1 MKTKSLQILFILFL
15 LFAVSCAPR
24 LVGTWSVQKYETVRP
39 GNKGIS
45 LQNVGTISFDK
56 DGTGQKMMNY
66 SVLGIEKDESTP
78 FKWSATETYITIEG
92 TDDEISKTWI
102 YLENKNK
109 SQKWKSTDGKNQVQT
124 LELEKQ

>member
-1 MKTKSLQILFILFL
+1 MKTKSLKILYFSL
-15 LFAVSCAPR
+15 LLLAASCAPR
-24 LVGTWSVQKYETVRP
+24 LVGTWSVQNYETVRP
-39 GNKGIS
+39 ANKGIS

-66 SVLGIEKDESTP
+66 SVLGIERDESTP

-124 LELEKQ
+124 LELVKQ